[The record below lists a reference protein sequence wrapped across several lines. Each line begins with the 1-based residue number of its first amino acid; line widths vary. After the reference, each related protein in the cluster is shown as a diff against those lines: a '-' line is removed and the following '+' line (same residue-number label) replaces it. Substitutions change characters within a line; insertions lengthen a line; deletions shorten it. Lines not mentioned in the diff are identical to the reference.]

1 MDDAPVE
8 LLMFEDTFG
17 FSSSL
22 PPSGL
27 LRLPMGLE
35 AGSPANH
42 SKIRQSNICL
52 MCFSIMCK
60 IFYCNIQFYYHLSEE
75 VV

>member
-8 LLMFEDTFG
+8 LLMFEDTFV

-27 LRLPMGLE
+27 LRLPMGLD

-42 SKIRQSNICL
+42 SKIHQLNVCF

-60 IFYCNIQFYYHLSEE
+60 NFIAISNSITI
-75 VV
+75 

>member
-1 MDDAPVE
+1 VDDAPVE
-8 LLMFEDTFG
+8 LLIFEDTFG

-35 AGSPANH
+35 AGSPANY
-42 SKIRQSNICL
+42 SKIRQSNICF

-60 IFYCNIQFYYHLSEE
+60 KLLQYPILLPFK
-75 VV
+75 

>member
-27 LRLPMGLE
+27 LRLPIGLE
-35 AGSPANH
+35 AGSPAKYG
-42 SKIRQSNICL
+42 KIRQSNICF

-60 IFYCNIQFYYHLSEE
+60 NFIAISNFITI
-75 VV
+75 

>member
-8 LLMFEDTFG
+8 LLVFEDTLG

-35 AGSPANH
+35 AGSPANY
-42 SKIRQSNICL
+42 SKMRQLNICF

-60 IFYCNIQFYYHLSEE
+60 KLLQYPILLPFK
-75 VV
+75 

>member
-8 LLMFEDTFG
+8 LLIFEDTFG

-42 SKIRQSNICL
+42 SKIRQSNICFV
-52 MCFSIMCK
+52 CFSIMCK
-60 IFYCNIQFYYHLSEE
+60 NVIAISKLLPFK
-75 VV
+75 

>member
-8 LLMFEDTFG
+8 LLIFEDTFG

-35 AGSPANH
+35 AGSPANY
-42 SKIRQSNICL
+42 SKIRQLKFVLCVLVSCAKN
-52 MCFSIMCK
+52 
-60 IFYCNIQFYYHLSEE
+60 YCNIQFCYHLSEE
-75 VV
+75 VI

>member
-8 LLMFEDTFG
+8 LLVFEDTFG
-17 FSSSL
+17 FDSSL

-35 AGSPANH
+35 AGSPANY
-42 SKIRQSNICL
+42 SRIRQSNICF

-60 IFYCNIQFYYHLSEE
+60 NFIAISNSITI
-75 VV
+75 

>member
-17 FSSSL
+17 FVSSL

-35 AGSPANH
+35 AGSPANY
-42 SKIRQSNICL
+42 SKKRQSIIYL
-52 MCFSIMCK
+52 MCF
-60 IFYCNIQFYYHLSEE
+60 
-75 VV
+75 